1 MSFTLAF
8 TTQDYDQGKS
18 ILIIDNSTDW
28 ATVPTVDSVTFTITS
43 LYDGVVLD
51 EEVTVPIAT
60 VLFEEGFQY
69 EIKNTDLGLSVS
81 DTISDSI
88 YRITMDLYNLG
99 SQVAG
104 SGNTYTSDEI
114 VYYNAKEIRDSFLA
128 EIASYINDV
137 TNKEIE
143 YANWLDFL
151 IISIEANAQYGNAS
165 AIYYLLDVFSNISSQ

>member
-1 MSFTLAF
+1 MAFDLAF
-8 TTQDYDQGKS
+8 STQDYDQGKS
-18 ILIIDNSTDW
+18 ILIIDDSSDW
-28 ATVPTVDSVTFTITS
+28 VNVPTVDSVTFTITS

-51 EEVTVPIAT
+51 EEVIVPIAT
-60 VLFEEGFQY
+60 VLFESGFQY
-69 EIKNTDLGLSVS
+69 EIKNTDLGLSIS

-128 EIASYINDV
+128 EIASYIDDV
-137 TNKEIE
+137 TNKQIE

-151 IISIEANAQYGNAS
+151 IVSIEANAQYGNSS
-165 AIYYLLDVFSNISSQ
+165 AIYYIFDIFKNISE